1 VHNFVKTRGTP
12 CAGLEIDESVTI
24 QTVCMQAVVK
34 ATGGGEWVLR
44 RCSRSHHAI
53 VASDG
58 SDCCLVEGV
67 NHSTR
72 L

>member
-12 CAGLEIDESVTI
+12 RAGLEIDKSVTI

-34 ATGGGEWVLR
+34 ATSIGKWVLQ
-44 RCSRSHHAI
+44 RCSRSHRAI
-53 VASDG
+53 VASDDD
-58 SDCCLVEGV
+58 DCCLVEGV
-67 NHSTR
+67 NRSTR